1 MSSTSSDLQG
11 FFFQLLI
18 QLGIVEPLKST
29 VNGKPW
35 LRPMNAKKKTLTE
48 SKMATQAFIFLAAGY
63 ETSSLTNIVNMLY
76 LPFGDSPRNCI
87 SLRMG
92 NSQKKVELVVMLRE
106 FRKRCNEMKFNPK
119 CFVLSKSGGMNLRVL
134 SDK

>member
-11 FFFQLLI
+11 FFFS
-18 QLGIVEPLKST
+18 IVDSARNSGT
-29 VNGKPW
+29 VEVDGEWETVIK
-35 LRPMNAKKKTLTE
+35 ADECQKKTLTE